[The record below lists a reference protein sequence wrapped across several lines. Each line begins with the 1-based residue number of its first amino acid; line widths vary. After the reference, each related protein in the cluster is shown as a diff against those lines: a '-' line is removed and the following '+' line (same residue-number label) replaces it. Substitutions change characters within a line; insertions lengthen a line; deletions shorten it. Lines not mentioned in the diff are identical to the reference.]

1 MLCYISGAMFG
12 KAGALIPGGVSCP
25 ARAFASVVGA
35 AVLDEGGGS
44 SISEEN
50 GIEYSG
56 RVGLRESLLTG
67 HGCDGAVWPVINAG
81 FPSTCCVRDLCSASF
96 QRSCNRQSR
105 RRLLCWDT
113 FFGTVSEETGGVS

>member
-12 KAGALIPGGVSCP
+12 KAGALIPGGVSSP

-35 AVLDEGGGS
+35 VVLDEGGGS
-44 SISEEN
+44 SIREEN

-56 RVGLRESLLTG
+56 RVGLRELLVPG

-81 FPSTCCVRDLCSASF
+81 SPSTCSVRVLSSASF
-96 QRSCNRQSR
+96 QQSGGGKSR

-113 FFGTVSEETGGVS
+113 FAGTASGESGGAS